1 MSFRNTWVYK
11 ATLGSLAIVTGVFAW
26 NYISPFTDELPT
38 YQGRTFTVVSSCG
51 NKPPGFGNPSTR
63 PMPQS
68 PAESE
73 ETAVSAPSASEL
85 TSAGGR

>member
-11 ATLGSLAIVTGVFAW
+11 ATLGSLAIVAAGFVW
-26 NYISPFTDELPT
+26 NFFVAFTYELPT
-38 YQGRTFTVVSSCG
+38 YQGRTVTFVSSCA

-73 ETAVSAPSASEL
+73 ATAVSAPPAPQL